1 METMPNSEQK
11 KVSISDANLCDKS
24 KLDFMCVWFC
34 LEFEWLF
41 AHSNAV
47 ENLQL
52 LSECD
57 RVRFEQLFA
66 NQMAVR

>member
-34 LEFEWLF
+34 LEFEW
-41 AHSNAV
+41 
-47 ENLQL
+47 
-52 LSECD
+52 
-57 RVRFEQLFA
+57 
-66 NQMAVR
+66 QMAIQTAVGNSKL